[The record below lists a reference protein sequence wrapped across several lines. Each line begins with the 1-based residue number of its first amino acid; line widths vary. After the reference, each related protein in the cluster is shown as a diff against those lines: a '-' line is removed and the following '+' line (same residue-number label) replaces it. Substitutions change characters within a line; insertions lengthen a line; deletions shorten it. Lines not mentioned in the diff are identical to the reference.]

1 MTWPTT
7 ADAGAEPQPAGAG
20 DPQRGSRMSWQRLR
34 DGAIRRWRTP
44 PWRRGRVIAVFAVLA
59 TLPMLCHGLVPNTP
73 GNWGSFVET
82 FLPWAG
88 LVVPVLLVCA
98 GIRRSWTAVA
108 ATMLPVLVWVTM
120 FGGFFMP
127 GRGGGGPH
135 DLRVVS
141 HNVNAGNPDPAG
153 TARSLLNAN
162 ADVIALEELPEGA
175 WKLYNSVLKERY
187 PNVQHEGTVAVWTLP
202 AFPMSKAEAVDVGMG
217 FTRALRTMIK
227 SPKGDVAFYA
237 VHLASVR
244 FGASGFSVGDRN
256 HTIGR
261 LAQSLA
267 VESAPHV
274 VLAGDLNG
282 TTDDRALRPITR
294 YLRDSQ
300 DAAGTGMGFSWPE
313 SFPMAAIDHI
323 MTRGMT
329 ATGAKV
335 LGSTTSD
342 HLPVQADL
350 RLR

>member
-7 ADAGAEPQPAGAG
+7 TDTGAEPQPAGHGA
-20 DPQRGSRMSWQRLR
+20 PRRGSRLSWQNLR
-34 DGAIRRWRTP
+34 DGAIRTWRTP
-44 PWRRGRVIAVFAVLA
+44 PWRRGRVIAVVAILA
-59 TLPMLCHGLVPNTP
+59 TLPLAFHRLVPNTP

-88 LVVPVLLVCA
+88 LVVPVLLICA
-98 GIRRSWTAVA
+98 AIRRSWTAVA
-108 ATMLPVLVWVTM
+108 ATLVPIMVWVVM

-127 GRGGGGPH
+127 GRGGGSH

-141 HNVNAGNPDPAG
+141 HNVNAVNTDPAG
-153 TARSLLNAN
+153 TARSLLKSN

-175 WKLYNSVLKERY
+175 WKLYNAVLKDKY
-187 PNVQHEGTVAVWTLP
+187 PNVQHEGTVAVWTTS
-202 AFPMSKAEAVDVGMG
+202 AFPMNKAEAVDVGMG
-217 FTRALRTMIK
+217 FTRALRTVIQT
-227 SPKGDVAFYA
+227 PKGDVAFYA

-244 FGASGFSVGDRN
+244 FGASGFTIGERN

-261 LAQSLA
+261 LAQALA
-267 VESAPHV
+267 VETAPHV

-282 TTDDRALRPITR
+282 TTDDRALQPITR
-294 YLRDSQ
+294 YLRDAQ
-300 DAAGTGMGFSWPE
+300 DAAGTGMGFTWPE

-329 ATGAKV
+329 AADAKV
-335 LGSTTSD
+335 LGSTSSD
-342 HLPVQADL
+342 HKPVQADL